1 MKPYPHIYTVSAQ
14 GSASGLVPVAAAGLP
29 ILETAPPPEFDG
41 PGGVWSPESLLV
53 ASIASCFIL
62 TFRAVSRAASFGWEQ
77 LECHVDGVLEKVSG
91 VAQFSRYTTRATL
104 TVMAGGDHSKARQL
118 LERAEKICLV
128 TNSVRGERLLE
139 VQVLEKAG

>member
-29 ILETAPPPEFDG
+29 ILEAAPPPEFDG
-41 PGGVWSPESLLV
+41 RGDVWSPESLLV

-62 TFRAVSRAASFGWEQ
+62 TFRAVSCMANFGWEQ

-91 VAQFSRYTTRATL
+91 VAQFSQYTILR
-104 TVMAGGDHSKARQL
+104 H
-118 LERAEKICLV
+118 
-128 TNSVRGERLLE
+128 
-139 VQVLEKAG
+139 